1 MVEFLNRYIGLQ
13 IENGYGSAG
22 TTTTYGEVDSES
34 LQHKFE
40 LLTRNDM
47 SHHMATKSVV
57 GTSYSEGGMDLAI
70 QCDNFFGKLLYGCW
84 PHQLTPTGTGPYT
97 HVMLEPT
104 LVGHTYPS
112 FKITVGR
119 EEKQHTYTG
128 MAIDTLSLSANVGE
142 YTMASASFVGK
153 AESATGALISTES
166 ITFSGDA
173 LDALHFADG
182 TVTFNDGTAVD
193 SEVATGK
200 VKSFSLDISMNRD
213 TDNAYAIGNS
223 TYTSIPA
230 AQRREITGTI
240 EFNQVVYTA
249 ATGTDEPTYDLLIG
263 ANGEEYS
270 STTSL
275 PALSLKFTDE
285 AGADYFEIELYHLR
299 FEAPEA
305 NVSGRD
311 TNTMSLNFVAL
322 GQQGNTRTFTATT
335 GGNTTLTVDAANWDK
350 VKIGDILNSAG
361 ISAGTYVIAKPSG
374 TTLTISANASTT
386 ASETITIMPNYTSSA
401 VTLKGDNLNSA
412 IYAHDA

>member
-70 QCDNFFGKLLYGCW
+70 QCDDFFGKVLYGCW
-84 PHQLTPTGTGPYT
+84 PHQLTPTGSDPYS

-128 MAIDTLSLSANVGE
+128 MALDTLSISANVGE

-153 AESATGALISTES
+153 AESAIGDLLATSAIS
-166 ITFSGDA
+166 FSGDA

-240 EFNQVVYTA
+240 EFNQVVYSA

-263 ANGEEYS
+263 ANGEEYV

-275 PALSLKFTDE
+275 PALKLKFSDE

-311 TNTMSLNFVAL
+311 TNTMTLNFVAL

-350 VKIGDILNSAG
+350 VKIGDIINSAG
-361 ISAGTYVIAKPSG
+361 VAAGTYVIAKPSG
-374 TTLTISANASTT
+374 TTLTISAAATSS
-386 ASETITIMPNYTSSA
+386 ASETVTIMPNYTSSA
-401 VTLKGDNLNSA
+401 VTLKGADLQSG

>member
-13 IENGYGSAG
+13 IENGYGVAG
-22 TTTTYGEVDSES
+22 STTTYGEVDSES

-47 SHHMATKSVV
+47 THHMATKSVV

-70 QCDNFFGKLLYGCW
+70 QCDNFFGKILSGVW
-84 PHQLTPTGTGPYT
+84 PHQLTPTGTDPYT

-104 LVGHTYPS
+104 LAAHTYPS

-142 YTMASASFVGK
+142 YTMASVGFVGK
-153 AESATGALISTES
+153 AESSTGALLATSAIS
-166 ITFSGDA
+166 FSGDA

-249 ATGTDEPTYDLLIG
+249 ATGTDEPTYDNLIA

-275 PALSLKFTDE
+275 PALKLKFTDE

-311 TNTMSLNFVAL
+311 TNTMTLNFVAL
-322 GQQGNTRTFTATT
+322 GQQGNTRTFTGSTNGGTT
-335 GGNTTLTVDAANWDK
+335 MTVDAANWDK
-350 VKIGDILNSAG
+350 VKIGDILNSSG
-361 ISAGTYVIAKPSG
+361 VTAGTYVVDKPTG
-374 TTLTISANASTT
+374 TTLIISAAASTSAT
-386 ASETITIMPNYTSSA
+386 ETVTIMPNYTSSA
-401 VTLKGDNLNSA
+401 VTLKGLDLQSGV
-412 IYAHDA
+412 YAHDA